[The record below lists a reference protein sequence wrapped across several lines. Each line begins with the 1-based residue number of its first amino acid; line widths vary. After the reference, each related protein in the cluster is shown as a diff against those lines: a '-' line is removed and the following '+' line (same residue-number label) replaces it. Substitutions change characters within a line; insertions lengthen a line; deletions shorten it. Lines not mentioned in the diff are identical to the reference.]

1 MTVRG
6 AGRAVPVTVV
16 LPARTLLLDVSGPLE
31 VLRRANMVQDA
42 VRFDVSYVAA
52 SRSIVSSIGLTLS
65 GMRRLP
71 ASLPDRSLVV
81 VSGNVDRV
89 MGSGATG
96 APGQAGDEAPIAAW
110 LRGVIRP
117 DHTLITICS
126 GALIAARAG
135 LLDGYACTTHYECVQ
150 ELAAIAPRAR
160 VLENRL
166 YVEDRNRLTSA
177 GITSGIDLMLH
188 VVSRLVGHRCALAV
202 ARYLVVYLR
211 RGGNDP
217 QLSPWLDGRNHLHPV
232 VHRVQDLMAAE
243 PAKEW
248 TVRALAR
255 DAGTSARH
263 LTRLFAA
270 HTGMSV
276 IDYRNRL
283 RLAVAREF
291 IRETQLDMEHVAE
304 RAGFGSARQLRRAW
318 RRIHADPPSE
328 LRRHA

>member
-6 AGRAVPVTVV
+6 AGRTVPVTVV
-16 LPARTLLLDVSGPLE
+16 LPPRTLLLDVSGPLE

-42 VRFDVSYVAA
+42 VRFDVTYVAA

-89 MGSGATG
+89 MGNGTTG
-96 APGQAGDEAPIAAW
+96 TPGQTRDEAPIAAW
-110 LRGVIRP
+110 LREVIRP

-135 LLDGYACTTHYECVQ
+135 LLDGYACTTHYDCVP

-177 GITSGIDLMLH
+177 GVTSGIDLMLH
-188 VVSRLVGHRCALAV
+188 LVSRLVDHRCAMAV

-232 VHRVQDLMAAE
+232 VHRVQDLMAAD

-248 TVRALAR
+248 TIRALAR
-255 DAGTSARH
+255 DAGTSPRH

-270 HTGMSV
+270 HTGMRV
-276 IDYRNRL
+276 VDYRNRL

-318 RRIHADPPSE
+318 RRIHAAPPSE

>member
-1 MTVRG
+1 MTARG
-6 AGRAVPVTVV
+6 ARRTVPVTVV

-42 VRFDVSYVAA
+42 VGFDVAYVAA
-52 SRSIVSSIGLTLS
+52 RRSIVSSIGLTLS

-81 VSGNVDRV
+81 VSGTVDTV
-89 MGSGATG
+89 MGNGTPGGAR
-96 APGQAGDEAPIAAW
+96 DEGPIAAW
-110 LRGVIRP
+110 LREVIRP

-135 LLDGYACTTHYECVQ
+135 LLDGYACTTHYECVP

-177 GITSGIDLMLH
+177 GVTSGIDLMLH
-188 VVSRLVGHRCALAV
+188 LVSRLVDHRCAMAV

-232 VHRVQDLMAAE
+232 VHRVQDLMTAE

-276 IDYRNRL
+276 VDYRNRL

-291 IRETQLDMEHVAE
+291 LRETQLDMEHVAE
-304 RAGFGSARQLRRAW
+304 RSGFGSARQLRRAW
-318 RRIHADPPSE
+318 RRVHAAPPSE

>member
-1 MTVRG
+1 MT
-6 AGRAVPVTVV
+6 ARAPRPVPVTVV

-42 VRFDVSYVAA
+42 VRFDVTYVAA

-89 MGSGATG
+89 MGNGTAGT
-96 APGQAGDEAPIAAW
+96 PGQARDEAPIAAW

-117 DHTLITICS
+117 DHTVITICS

-135 LLDGYACTTHYECVQ
+135 LLDGYACTTHYECVA
-150 ELAAIAPRAR
+150 ELTAIAPRAR

-177 GITSGIDLMLH
+177 GVTSGIDLMLH
-188 VVSRLVGHRCALAV
+188 VVSRLVDHRCAMAV
-202 ARYLVVYLR
+202 ARYLVLYLR
-211 RGGNDP
+211 RGGSDP

-232 VHRVQDLMAAE
+232 VHRVQDLVAAE
-243 PAKEW
+243 PARAW

-255 DAGTSARH
+255 HAGTSPRN

-276 IDYRNRL
+276 VDYRNRL

-291 IRETQLDMEHVAE
+291 LRETRLDMEHVAE
-304 RAGFGSARQLRRAW
+304 RSGFGSARQLRRAW
-318 RRIHADPPSE
+318 RRIHAAPPSE